1 MDNETLKKVLKY
13 TTYVDKFKYHNQ
25 IVDFLD
31 KFYDKEIF
39 PKKLI
44 NFDLHSDVK
53 IGRKHDDVK
62 VANWVNFTFNRY
74 GIDEYYWVVPKHVLN
89 DEKMTEALF
98 HKKSRT
104 FSGNFTDTPYT
115 DFSIP
120 LKQDFYVDLSQNSIK
135 TFEDL
140 DEEQIQEE
148 INKEPD
154 NYKLITIYTCTED
167 NLPDFIEDEV
177 IVTVDGDYFSNNG
190 YDTKNNYK
198 YVPENIQQSFDS
210 FIQTLSDKNI
220 YPSYLALCLSN
231 NYTEDVAS
239 TENFFDEIIHTKNI
253 PIKLSID
260 YTHTDLHDDKHDY
273 NETIF
278 VINEGYMEF
287 ILKSID
293 TLKDSDIIELFDM
306 FDGKLEN
313 GYYSFVFYSKYV
325 TDENEKNKLLI
336 YKYEKELEKIAD
348 YNPILNSIFL
358 KCKNKINS
366 LVEKINNLEESARNK
381 S

>member
-25 IVDFLD
+25 IINFLD
-31 KFYDKEIF
+31 KFYDKDCF

-44 NFDLHSDVK
+44 NFDLHSDLK
-53 IGRKHDDVK
+53 IDKKYNDVMI
-62 VANWVNFTFNRY
+62 ANWINFTFNRY
-74 GIDEYYWVVPKHVLN
+74 GIEEYYWVVPKHVLIN
-89 DEKMTEALF
+89 EKMTESLF

-104 FSGNFTDTPYT
+104 FSGNFSDTPYT
-115 DFSIP
+115 DFSTP
-120 LKQDFYVDLSQNSIK
+120 LKQTFYINLAENRIRSFADFTEQ
-135 TFEDL
+135 
-140 DEEQIQEE
+140 QIQEE

-190 YDTKNNYK
+190 YDTKNDYK
-198 YVPENIQQSFDS
+198 YMPENIQQSFDS

-239 TENFFDEIIHTKNI
+239 TENFFDEIIKTKNI
-253 PIKLSID
+253 PIKLNID
-260 YTHTDLHDDKHDY
+260 YTYTDLHDDKHDH

-278 VINEGYMEF
+278 VINEGYMDF

-293 TLKDSDIIELFDM
+293 TLRDSDIIELFDM
-306 FDGKLEN
+306 FNGKLEN
-313 GYYSFVFYSKYV
+313 GYYSFVFYSKYI
-325 TDENEKNKLLI
+325 TDENGNKKLSI
-336 YKYEKELEKIAD
+336 YKYEKNLEKIAD
-348 YNPILNSIFL
+348 YNPEINDILI

-366 LVEKINNLEESARNK
+366 LVEKINNLEESARSK